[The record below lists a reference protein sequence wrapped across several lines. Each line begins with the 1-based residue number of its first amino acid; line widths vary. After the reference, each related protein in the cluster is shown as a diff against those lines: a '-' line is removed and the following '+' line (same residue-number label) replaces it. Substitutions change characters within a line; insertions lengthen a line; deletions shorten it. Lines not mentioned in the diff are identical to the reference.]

1 MHEVEREIAEKEL
14 GRLALA
20 ILEGLHGTDVLDP
33 IVENKAIV
41 ALQSIREVLD
51 DESRSDFDCVEEIV
65 NILWHAGVTTSRH
78 DFG

>member
-1 MHEVEREIAEKEL
+1 MFEIEREIAEKEL
-14 GRLALA
+14 GRLALV

-41 ALQSIREVLD
+41 TLQSIREVLD

-65 NILWHAGVTTSRH
+65 NILWRAGISTNRH